1 MRKLLYIGRF
11 GLPDTAA
18 GIRVYNLGILFKKF
32 DIKTTYICDIPSPTE
47 EKDFIS
53 FKGFNYYFINQKL
66 YKGFSVLK
74 KISELFSATN
84 LYNKVKSYCEK
95 EKPDIILLYNDV
107 GPLTKKLISYCKKRN
122 ILLGADVTEWYSFKQ
137 KGILQIMKSFLVDFR
152 IRFLD
157 KKLNFIL
164 AVSPFLYFY
173 YKKQEKEK
181 EVYWVPPLFE
191 PQEKSLGVT
200 SEKGFLNIVYAGMMG
215 KKDILFPLLETIKMI
230 NSKEI
235 KVRLNI
241 AGNISSELEKK
252 LKIEDYDKYGIKL
265 LGYLEN
271 EKVKEVVLKSDITV
285 LFRKN
290 LKYAKAGF
298 SSKVAEAFTLGIPV
312 LCNKVGGTD
321 LVVEHLHN
329 GYLIDKI
336 NKENILEALNKLLL
350 MTKEEKIEMK
360 RNALKIAQELFLIS
374 SYFERNKYENN
385 KNNMG
390 IFTLFK
396 ESNKSIE
403 KIWSKNR
410 E

>member
-1 MRKLLYIGRF
+1 
-11 GLPDTAA
+11 
-18 GIRVYNLGILFKKF
+18 
-32 DIKTTYICDIPSPTE
+32 
-47 EKDFIS
+47 
-53 FKGFNYYFINQKL
+53 
-66 YKGFSVLK
+66 
-74 KISELFSATN
+74 
-84 LYNKVKSYCEK
+84 
-95 EKPDIILLYNDV
+95 
-107 GPLTKKLISYCKKRN
+107 
-122 ILLGADVTEWYSFKQ
+122 
-137 KGILQIMKSFLVDFR
+137 
-152 IRFLD
+152 
-157 KKLNFIL
+157 
-164 AVSPFLYFY
+164 
-173 YKKQEKEK
+173 
-181 EVYWVPPLFE
+181 
-191 PQEKSLGVT
+191 
-200 SEKGFLNIVYAGMMG
+200 MG

-360 RNALKIAQELFLIS
+360 RNALKIEQELFLIS